1 MLKLYFKQAWALL
14 RQNPLFSVLYIVG
27 TGLAIAMT
35 TVVAVIYYTKLAPVY
50 PEPYRD
56 RTAVLHYLVCKSPD
70 GKSMWTNAYSL
81 RAVEE
86 WAGHPKHARLTTA
99 TLNDMMAETC
109 YIQPADRSGD
119 FHPAVKL
126 TDPAFFRVYPLEFLE
141 GQPFTQ
147 ADLDGGLHKAVIT
160 HDLARRLYGTD
171 RDVVGRTF
179 SLDYE
184 QYTVCGVVRSGSY
197 LMSDSYAQV
206 YLPYSVV
213 PGYDQPS
220 TPVFPYLGSFTVT
233 YVLADGSSVADLRA
247 ELEGV
252 VSRLNQEHKDAFVLD
267 MHGFPIPHWAKAV
280 GQFQGDYSLWSF
292 LRFFL
297 LLAAVLLLVPALN
310 LSGMIS
316 SRMEGRLAEMGV
328 RKSFGANRR
337 QLLGQVM
344 WENLLLTLLGG
355 LLGLVTAWAVV
366 YAGRSW
372 VFRLMEDYG
381 GAVPEGVYNHVPGEV
396 VFAPAVFLF
405 ALLLCLLL
413 NLLSALVPAWMSLR
427 KPIVRSLYERR

>member
-160 HDLARRLYGTD
+160 HDLATARFLCNRI
-171 RDVVGRTF
+171 VV
-179 SLDYE
+179 
-184 QYTVCGVVRSGSY
+184 
-197 LMSDSYAQV
+197 M
-206 YLPYSVV
+206 
-213 PGYDQPS
+213 
-220 TPVFPYLGSFTVT
+220 YLG
-233 YVLADGSSVADLRA
+233 
-247 ELEGV
+247 
-252 VSRLNQEHKDAFVLD
+252 KFVEITDPTSLVD
-267 MHGFPIPHWAKAV
+267 EAV
-280 GQFQGDYSLWSF
+280 HPYTK
-292 LRFFL
+292 L
-297 LLAAVLLLVPALN
+297 L
-310 LSGMIS
+310 IS
-316 SRMEGRLAEMGV
+316 SAPDLFADTSNRIKVEGEAA
-328 RKSFGANRR
+328 S
-337 QLLGQVM
+337 
-344 WENLLLTLLGG
+344 
-355 LLGLVTAWAVV
+355 AV
-366 YAGRSW
+366 AP
-372 VFRLMEDYG
+372 
-381 GAVPEGVYNHVPGEV
+381 PEGCRFYPRCPYTREICTKTTPDLVECAPGH
-396 VFAPAVFLF
+396 FAACHQLSPDF
-405 ALLLCLLL
+405 AK
-413 NLLSALVPAWMSLR
+413 SARAR
-427 KPIVRSLYERR
+427 